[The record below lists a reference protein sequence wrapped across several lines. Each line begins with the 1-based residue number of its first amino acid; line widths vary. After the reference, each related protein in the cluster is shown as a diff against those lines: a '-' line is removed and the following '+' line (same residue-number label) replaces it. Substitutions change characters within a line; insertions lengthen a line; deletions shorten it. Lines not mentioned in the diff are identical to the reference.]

1 MNYDCN
7 RNIKKLLRRMRINDR
22 EELIE
27 DIKLVVVL
35 EGKGNLE
42 ETQS

>member
-22 EELIE
+22 EELME
-27 DIKLVVVL
+27 DIKLAVVL
-35 EGKGNLE
+35 EGKRNLE